1 MKPAA
6 AKKRADMTPKERAQ
20 RLHESGMY
28 SFEEACYLEGYDAQA
43 DHRRQVLKFAKL
55 VGLITSLVVAA
66 AYLPDAIALVM
77 P

>member
-1 MKPAA
+1 MTAA

-20 RLHESGMY
+20 RLYDTGLYTYEQ
-28 SFEEACYLEGYDAQA
+28 ACNTEGYDPQA
-43 DHRRQVLKFAKL
+43 DHRRQVLMFAKL
-55 VGLITSLVVAA
+55 VGVAASLVAVV